1 MLTDKEKQEY
11 LALLTINQCESPVGS
26 GYLSRELRNY
36 GWDVSEATAGRILAN
51 YDNAGYT
58 NKVGFQGRVLSP
70 LGLEKLK
77 ELEDKKVRLNQGYEF
92 FKILETRTPD
102 ELIDILVARKAIERE
117 IARLAA
123 KNATDEEIKELWQIQ
138 NLQKERIS
146 HARGGAAEQDVAFH
160 RVLAKASRNKVLE
173 GAMNLI
179 RQDAQLTP
187 VLEYVRKE
195 VHSEVS
201 LDHANIAKAVEMRD
215 EDKAEKAMVDHIDN
229 LIRDVKKYWGQVNEH
244 FPR

>member
-11 LALLTINQCESPVGS
+11 LALLTINQSESPVGS

-36 GWDVSEATAGRILAN
+36 GWEVSEATAGRILAN

-58 NKVGFQGRVLSP
+58 NRVGFQGRVLST

-92 FKILETRTPD
+92 FKILETKTPD

-123 KNATDEEIKELWQIQ
+123 KNATDEEIRELWQIQ

-146 HARGGAAEQDVAFH
+146 HAKGGAAEQDVAFH

-201 LDHANIAKAVEMRD
+201 LDHANIAKAVEMHD
-215 EDKAEKAMVDHIDN
+215 ADKAEKAMVDHIDN
-229 LIRDVKKYWGQVNEH
+229 LMRDVKKYWGQVNLEDE
-244 FPR
+244 

>member
-1 MLTDKEKQEY
+1 MLTDREKQEY
-11 LALLTINQCESPVGS
+11 LALLTVHQSESPVGS

-36 GWDVSEATAGRILAN
+36 GWEVSEATAGRILAN
-51 YDNAGYT
+51 FDNIGYT
-58 NKVGFQGRVLSP
+58 TKLGFQGRVLSP
-70 LGLEKLK
+70 LGIEKLK

-92 FKILETRTPD
+92 FKILESKTPD

-123 KNATDEEIKELWQIQ
+123 LNATDEDIKELWQIQ
-138 NLQKERIS
+138 NLQKERIA

-195 VHSEVS
+195 VHSIVS
-201 LDHANIAKAVEMRD
+201 LDHANIARAIELRD
-215 EDKAEKAMVDHIDN
+215 ADKAEKAMVDHIEN
-229 LIRDVKKYWGQVNEH
+229 LIRDVKKYWNLVN
-244 FPR
+244 

>member
-11 LALLTINQCESPVGS
+11 LALLTINQSESPVGS

-36 GWDVSEATAGRILAN
+36 GWEVSEATAGRILAN

-58 NKVGFQGRVLSP
+58 NRVGFQGRVLSL

-92 FKILETRTPD
+92 FKILETKTPD

-123 KNATDEEIKELWQIQ
+123 KNATDEEIRELWQIQ
-138 NLQKERIS
+138 HLQKERIS
-146 HARGGAAEQDVAFH
+146 HAKGGAAEQDVAFH

-201 LDHANIAKAVEMRD
+201 LDHANIAKAVEMHD
-215 EDKAEKAMVDHIDN
+215 ADKAEKAMVDHIDN
-229 LIRDVKKYWGQVNEH
+229 LMRDVKKYWGQVNLEDE
-244 FPR
+244 R

>member
-1 MLTDKEKQEY
+1 MLTDKERQEY
-11 LALLTINQCESPVGS
+11 LALLIIHQSESPVGS

-51 YDNAGYT
+51 YDNTGYT

-70 LGLEKLK
+70 IGLDKLR
-77 ELEDKKVRLNQGYEF
+77 ELEDKKVRAEQGFEF
-92 FKILETRTPD
+92 FKVLETKTPE
-102 ELIDILVARKAIERE
+102 ELIDVLVARRAIERE

-138 NLQKERIS
+138 KLQKARIAHS
-146 HARGGAAEQDVAFH
+146 RGGAAEQDVAFH

-179 RQDAQLTP
+179 RQDAQLAP
-187 VLEYVRKE
+187 VLEYIRKE
-195 VHSEVS
+195 VHSVVS
-201 LDHANIAKAVEMRD
+201 LDHANIARAVEMHD
-215 EDKAEKAMVDHIDN
+215 LELAEKAMVDHIEN
-229 LIRDVKKYWGQVNEH
+229 LIRDVKRYWNKVNNEQ
-244 FPR
+244 